1 MLAPEQVDAYRRTFR
16 ILNKFMVRMWKMG
29 MGRMINLWPA
39 VGGRIM
45 VIKHTGRNSGRTLYA
60 PVNYAEVDG
69 QIYCT
74 AGFGAMTDWYRN
86 LMKNPCV
93 ELWLPDRRVQMK
105 AKDISDSEQ
114 RLHLLREVLIASG
127 FAARLFGIDAKKIS
141 DGELDRLTSDYRLI
155 QFIGETNA

>member
-1 MLAPEQVDAYRRTFR
+1 MEVEIGEVHSGGNMLAPEQVDAYRRTFR

-69 QIYCT
+69 QI
-74 AGFGAMTDWYRN
+74 
-86 LMKNPCV
+86 
-93 ELWLPDRRVQMK
+93 DRKSV
-105 AKDISDSEQ
+105 
-114 RLHLLREVLIASG
+114 V
-127 FAARLFGIDAKKIS
+127 
-141 DGELDRLTSDYRLI
+141 
-155 QFIGETNA
+155 